1 MKKRPAK
8 QADRT
13 SANGPGLVLDAG
25 ALQALERRPI
35 RLLVDLQRAHALGLP
50 IRIPAGSLAQS
61 WRGGSR
67 SAALARLLKQP
78 PCRVVEVDDRSA
90 REIGEFIGG
99 VYRPSGTK
107 PDVVDAHVALVT
119 RTTRS
124 LVWTS
129 DPDDML
135 AYGVERDFIRKL

>member
-1 MKKRPAK
+1 MTRRRARPA
-8 QADRT
+8 DPTRPD
-13 SANGPGLVLDAG
+13 GPGLVLDAG
-25 ALQALERRPI
+25 ALQALENRPI
-35 RLLVDLQRAHALGLP
+35 RLLIDLQRAHALGLP

-61 WRGGSR
+61 WRGGPR

-78 PCRVVEVDDRSA
+78 CSVVQVDERSA
-90 REIGEFIGG
+90 REIGEFIAG
-99 VYRPSGTK
+99 VHRRRRSK
-107 PDVVDAHVALVT
+107 PDIVDAHVALVT

-135 AYGVERDFIRKL
+135 AYQVERDFIRRL

>member
-1 MKKRPAK
+1 
-8 QADRT
+8 
-13 SANGPGLVLDAG
+13 LVLDAG
-25 ALQALERRPI
+25 ALQALENRPI

-61 WRGGSR
+61 WRGGPR

-78 PCRVVEVDDRSA
+78 CSVVQVDDRSA
-90 REIGEFIGG
+90 REIGEFIAG
-99 VYRPSGTK
+99 VHRAGRSK
-107 PDVVDAHVALVT
+107 PDVVDAHVALVAK
-119 RTTRS
+119 TTRS

-135 AYGVERDFIRKL
+135 AYRVEGAFIRKL

>member
-1 MKKRPAK
+1 MKKRRAK
-8 QADRT
+8 RADQTR
-13 SANGPGLVLDAG
+13 ANGPGLVLDAG
-25 ALQALERRPI
+25 ALQALESRPI

-61 WRGGSR
+61 WRGGPR

-78 PCRVVEVDDRSA
+78 CSVVQVDDRSA
-90 REIGEFIGG
+90 REIGEFIAG
-99 VYRPSGTK
+99 VHRLSRSK
-107 PDVVDAHVALVT
+107 PDIADAHVALVT

-135 AYGVERDFIRKL
+135 AYQVDRDFIRKL